1 MVLRLLRGAQQQWG
15 ATACTAGCAVNLLR
29 ARSIFL
35 SSASVIL
42 ATMPMP
48 DGVHGVVGVEASWDA
63 RGCGLPREVLS
74 VGPRVLKAGP
84 GGLAHTRSIGILGM
98 VHLGLSSAAC
108 GLARTRS
115 IGILGMAH
123 LGDGTTARGPAW
135 PSAAKTGIPEALLG
149 LCCGAH
155 SKPSL
160 ELLFLMPPRCATGG
174 KSLSVKFTLLP
185 SFSVSD
191 SCSLEAS

>member
-1 MVLRLLRGAQQQWG
+1 MFLRLLRGAQQQWG

-48 DGVHGVVGVEASWDA
+48 DGVHGVVGVEASRDA

-98 VHLGLSSAAC
+98 
-108 GLARTRS
+108 
-115 IGILGMAH
+115 AH

-135 PSAAKTGIPEALLG
+135 PSAAKTGIPEALLR

-160 ELLFLMPPRCATGG
+160 ELLFLMPPRCAAGG

-191 SCSLEAS
+191 GCSLEAS